1 MNTEFSIVAS
11 MFKTDAEAF
20 EKAMQGI
27 SPERWLARPD
37 NDANHLMWMAGHVVV
52 DRAIAAK
59 ILGLQRV
66 SRAEGVPVSE
76 MMFWTGCSWARLAC
90 AASLARTTVLGKRA
104 LMPQWVHRRSTGR
117 SEQ

>member
-27 SPERWLARPD
+27 SPEWWLARPD

-59 ILGLQRV
+59 ILGLQCV
-66 SRAEGVPVSE
+66 SQAEGAPVSK
-76 MMFWTGCSWARLAC
+76 MMLWTGRSCARLAC
-90 AASLARTTVLGKRA
+90 AAGLARTTVLGKRA
-104 LMPQWVHRRSTGR
+104 LIASVGA
-117 SEQ
+117 